1 MKLRVY
7 DPKIIAIHLRH
18 RRFGYAVY
26 EGHKGLLDWGVRVYP
41 AVGEEEVSMAC
52 KRLSS
57 LLKLHSPSVMVLNQ
71 ERWDLGQTNQHM
83 RALVEM
89 TKSEAIVHSVQIR
102 LLRDAKVRE
111 SFRHMDCETR
121 SEIAEALARIF
132 PELASHVPPKRRA
145 WQAEHPRMIVFDAI
159 ALGLAHWHHPSTEPA
174 NLSEGL
180 TQTGS

>member
-26 EGHKGLLDWGVRVYP
+26 EGHRGLLDWGVRVYP
-41 AVGEEEVSMAC
+41 AIGEEEVSMAS

-57 LLKLHSPSVMVLNQ
+57 LLTLHSPSVMILNQ
-71 ERWDLGQTNQHM
+71 ERWDLAQTNQHM

-89 TKSEAIVHSVQIR
+89 TKCEAIAHSVQIR
-102 LLRDAKVRE
+102 LLGDSKVRE

-121 SEIAEALARIF
+121 SEIAGALGRIF
-132 PELASHVPPKRRA
+132 PELASYVPPKRRA

-159 ALGLAHWHHPSTEPA
+159 ALGLTHWHHPSAEL
-174 NLSEGL
+174 LSPSDEL
-180 TQTGS
+180 TPNYS